1 MKHLKKFN
9 EARKHKFDY
18 ESTLDKEE
26 VQDFCETYLAYLID
40 DGYQVSIIENNDWKR
55 THDSMRIIFLHD
67 RNINPTNIEW
77 DRVKDNFIPFL
88 SMLDRNYTISKGKF
102 YNEKVIEIDNQEY
115 LLSDVIED
123 NIYQPI
129 RGDGNVSKFKFRYI
143 NIYIKK

>member
-1 MKHLKKFN
+1 MKHLKNFN

-40 DGYQVSIIENNDWKR
+40 DGYQIKVFKDNDWKR
-55 THDSMRIIFLHD
+55 THDSIRIVFLHD
-67 RNINPTNIEW
+67 TNWDNPTNIEW
-77 DRVKDNFIPFL
+77 DRIKDNFIPFL
-88 SMLDRNYTISKGKF
+88 SMLDKSYTISKGKV

-115 LLSDVIED
+115 ILSDVID
-123 NIYQPI
+123 DKIFYNKL
-129 RGDGNVSKFKFRYI
+129 RFRFKHI